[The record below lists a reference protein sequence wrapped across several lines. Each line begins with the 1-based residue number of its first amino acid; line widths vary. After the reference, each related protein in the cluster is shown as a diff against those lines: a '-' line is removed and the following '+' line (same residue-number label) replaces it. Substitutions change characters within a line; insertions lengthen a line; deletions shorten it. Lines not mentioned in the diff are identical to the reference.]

1 MAIARRSRAVLALS
15 LLVSGVVLS
24 SNVASAAAPDR
35 RSVLPSGAVDI
46 TDTAMGQRLVREA
59 KDRYAEKG
67 HRSGALRAVRDATGI
82 IIAPVDTTFDT
93 YPVTLEDGRAATA
106 LAPVTADDPQLAE
119 AVSAAG
125 ELDLAAAP
133 TWSFVGNH
141 CFTQISDTW
150 ATLDHCYYKY
160 KLKNDGSSSYDWY
173 ALHRFGTASNNSPW
187 VLDSAKIRAYRYSGS
202 SQTWADW
209 TPRTNWSG
217 GSCSTVSIG
226 ITTPVGG
233 LSKSFERCP
242 ESVTFTKSANGSQPD
257 YAQTWSGR
265 RTRGNRELNFEI
277 AVRVKQNGT
286 ATWTLPAS
294 VNGGPY

>member
-15 LLVSGVVLS
+15 LLVSGAVLS

-35 RSVLPSGAVDI
+35 RPALPRGAVDI
-46 TDTAMGQRLVREA
+46 TDTVKGQRLIREA
-59 KDRYAEKG
+59 KERYAGKG
-67 HRSGALRAVRDATGI
+67 HKAGALRAVKDATGI
-82 IIAPVDTTFDT
+82 LIAPVDTTFDT
-93 YPVTLEDGRAATA
+93 YPITLENGSLAMA
-106 LAPVTADDPQLAE
+106 LAPVTADDPEPGDVAS
-119 AVSAAG
+119 VAG
-125 ELDLAAAP
+125 ELALAAAP
-133 TWSFVGNH
+133 TWSLLGNH

-160 KLKNDGSSSYDWY
+160 KLANDGSGSYDWF

-187 VLDSAKIRAYRYSGS
+187 VLDQAKIRAYRYSGS
-202 SQTWADW
+202 SQAWADW

-217 GSCSTVSIG
+217 GSCSSVSIG
-226 ITTPVGG
+226 ISTPVGG

-242 ESVTFTKSANGSQPD
+242 EKVTFTKSANGTQPD
-257 YAQTWSGR
+257 YTQTWTGR
-265 RTRGNRELNFEI
+265 RTRGNRELSFEI